1 MPRSRP
7 RQYRQRYAAPAPPSV
22 KIIRK
27 CYRGEMDVNDGMKFV
42 QMLAANRDTLLIA
55 KLEERMLD
63 FKSRLATD
71 PTTRG
76 VYVLPPLPKKVEK
89 AVDLTKLV
97 KGPSTPGEE

>member
-1 MPRSRP
+1 MRDEKLHKAAKQFISYSR
-7 RQYRQRYAAPAPPSV
+7 
-22 KIIRK
+22 
-27 CYRGEMDVNDGMKFV
+27 YRGQANSDRIRDEMAEADK
-42 QMLAANRDTLLIA
+42 MLVANRDTLLIA

-63 FKSRLATD
+63 FESRLATD